1 MAFHQSLLLC
11 VLLWVFHGSA
21 WLVQHQK
28 PMRLRTAFHSFS
40 DLSVDSTPPPH
51 SFHTLQDF
59 NNQCQHLVTQSL
71 KRFGGEATGGDK
83 YFSHVKEQMGDWIDQ
98 TILDDVRLVLN
109 DTSLQTATT
118 FANYLLSSPL
128 PAASTIID
136 DEHFTLT
143 LLFVP
148 SATETELHTHAP
160 GTVVLYKSVFGTGE
174 LKGFNNQR
182 VIQRDVMSPHRYD
195 EKGTPVITRLGGPRR
210 ALACGISSSAAIIE
224 LAFHPR
230 NKEGISTPSHALN
243 LPTTPHPLTIYCCR
257 HTFSSSC
264 CLLMKAEFLV
274 NNQ

>member
-1 MAFHQSLLLC
+1 
-11 VLLWVFHGSA
+11 
-21 WLVQHQK
+21 
-28 PMRLRTAFHSFS
+28 MRLRTAFQSS
-40 DLSVDSTPPPH
+40 SEVSVDSVPPQQH
-51 SFHTLQDF
+51 SFQTLQDF

-98 TILDDVRLVLN
+98 SILDNVRLMLN
-109 DTSLQTATT
+109 DTSLQTANT

-128 PAASTIID
+128 PAASTIIA

-148 SATETELHTHAP
+148 PATEATLLTHPP
-160 GTVVLYKSVFGTGE
+160 GTVVLYKSVFGMGE

-182 VIQRDVMSPHRYD
+182 VIQRDAMTPHRYE

-210 ALACGISSSAAIIE
+210 TLACGMSSSAAIVE

-230 NKEGISTPSHALN
+230 NKEGSKHPFTHSLLDYEQHHILV
-243 LPTTPHPLTIYCCR
+243 LLTTAVDVLCYHSLC
-257 HTFSSSC
+257 
-264 CLLMKAEFLV
+264 
-274 NNQ
+274 